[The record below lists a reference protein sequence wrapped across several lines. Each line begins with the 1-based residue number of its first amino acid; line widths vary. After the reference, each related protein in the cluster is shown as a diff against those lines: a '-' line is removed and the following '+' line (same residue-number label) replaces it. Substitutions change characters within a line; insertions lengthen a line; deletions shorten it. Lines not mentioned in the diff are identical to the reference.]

1 MADLADQLGW
11 CITTKDYLNDLI
23 DEIESTGKAYE
34 NMIDELKQNG
44 YFGDIAT
51 PLIQN
56 QLQFQ
61 SEVESLKN
69 YVADEHLD
77 YIQQQADAVSATLR
91 KLLNK

>member
-34 NMIDELKQNG
+34 DMIDELKQNG
-44 YFGDIAT
+44 YFGDIAE
-51 PLIQN
+51 PLIRN
-56 QLQFQ
+56 QQQFQ
-61 SEVESLKN
+61 KEVDSLKK

-77 YIQQQADAVSATLR
+77 YIQQQADSVSATLR
-91 KLLNK
+91 KLLDK